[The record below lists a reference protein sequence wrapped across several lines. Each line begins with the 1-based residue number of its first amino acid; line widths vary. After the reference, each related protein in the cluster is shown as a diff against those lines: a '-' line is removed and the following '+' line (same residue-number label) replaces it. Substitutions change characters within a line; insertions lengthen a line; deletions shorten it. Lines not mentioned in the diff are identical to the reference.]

1 MQQQFH
7 IQKAQ
12 AKVDSFTPRA
22 EKNGKKA
29 TRPAGTLKMTL
40 TAHSLILDAFHP
52 AFRPFLF
59 RRPNPGEQQTNDL
72 TEVNSLKIEPL
83 RLSEKFPGY
92 GLQIESGLEM
102 GEATALDKVELS
114 QFVFK
119 PLKGG
124 SVQISL
130 QANCHPEGEGQF
142 DALCK
147 MIQQDVEITLIPPAQ
162 AQGSLDLS
170 ASTSDDNADDDEDAD
185 DESDDGEASEEE
197 QAAER
202 ARLAGAAAS
211 DDGEEE

>member
-1 MQQQFH
+1 MQQQFQ

-40 TAHSLILDAFHP
+40 TANSRILDTFHP

-59 RRPNPGEQQTNDL
+59 RKPNPGEQQTNDL

-102 GEATALDKVELS
+102 GEPTSLDGVELS

-124 SVQISL
+124 AVQISL
-130 QANCHPEGEGQF
+130 QANCHPEGKGQF

-147 MIQQDVEITLIPPAQ
+147 MIQRDVEITLTAPAQ

-170 ASTSDDNADDDEDAD
+170 ASGGDAD
-185 DESDDGEASEEE
+185 ADESDDSEASEDE

-202 ARLAGAAAS
+202 ARLAGAGRS
-211 DDGEEE
+211 RDEEE